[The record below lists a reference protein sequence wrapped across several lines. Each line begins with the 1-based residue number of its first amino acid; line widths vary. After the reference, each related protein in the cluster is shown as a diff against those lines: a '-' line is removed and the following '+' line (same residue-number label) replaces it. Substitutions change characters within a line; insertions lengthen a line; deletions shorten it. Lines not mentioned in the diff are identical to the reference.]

1 MGGYFPGVERRRQQL
16 RLQSAGGGGGGGEGG
31 RGGMSGRRERDRTQ
45 REREREAAYPT
56 VARAGKGRLGQSER
70 ASKSPAVDLIE

>member
-1 MGGYFPGVERRRQQL
+1 MKVV
-16 RLQSAGGGGGGGEGG
+16 
-31 RGGMSGRRERDRTQ
+31 DRYRKMQ
-45 REREREAAYPT
+45 REGSRRYAKMRQVMADCEFPRWGGIFPT